1 MFRSPIFALAL
12 TALAAL
18 PVPAG
23 AEEAKPEKATIV
35 VGGHGEVRVTPD
47 TAIVTIGA
55 MTSGLTARKALD
67 ANNKAM
73 AAIMA
78 SLKSAGIEDK
88 DIQTSGFSVGPR
100 YDYGQN
106 NTGQPPKVVGY
117 DVNNSVTVMV
127 RKLDSLGKVL
137 DTAVS
142 EGSNVLNGVSF
153 TLADPEPKRDDARKL
168 AVADARRKAELYAA
182 AASVALGN
190 VITISEAGGY
200 QPPIPVYAKT
210 MAADGKEAAVPVAAG
225 EQIVT
230 ADVNIVWAI
239 K

>member
-1 MFRSPIFALAL
+1 MFRTPLIALAFA
-12 TALAAL
+12 ALAAL
-18 PVPAG
+18 PIPAS
-23 AEEAKPEKATIV
+23 AEEAKAEKATIA

-55 MTSGLTARKALD
+55 MTSGLTAREALD

-73 AAIMA
+73 AAIVA
-78 SLKSAGIEDK
+78 SLKSAGIDNK

-127 RKLDSLGKVL
+127 RKLDILGKVL

-153 TLADPEPKRDDARKL
+153 TLADPEPRRDEARKA

-182 AASVALGN
+182 AAGVALGN
-190 VITISEAGGY
+190 VIIIGEAGGY
-200 QPPIPVYAKT
+200 QPPVPVYAKT
-210 MAADGKEAAVPVAAG
+210 MAADAASSVPVAAG
-225 EQIVT
+225 EQIVA
-230 ADVNIVWAI
+230 ADINIVWAI